1 MTAAVNES
9 LRGDVSGGRRPDLQA
24 DGGRRDGRP
33 PAELIRLVSEGHAVP
48 FSKGILATTLT
59 ATGLPP
65 ERAFAVAME
74 VEHQLLQREDRE
86 VGVQIMREMVEVAL
100 EEMEGALYLERY
112 RMWDALGKEDR
123 PVIILVG
130 GATGVGKSTLATQL
144 MERLGLVRLIST
156 DSIREV
162 MRAFFSPNLMPA
174 IHFSSYDAD
183 GAVRIPVG
191 DQVDSHVTG
200 FMEQVEMVN
209 VGLQAV
215 LTRAIEERT
224 SMVIE
229 GVHIVPGMMNLR
241 DISQNDALILPTV
254 VTVADP
260 RLHRGHFLVRE
271 RETSGRR
278 AVMRYLKGFED
289 IRTIQD
295 YVVGRAETEGTLIVD
310 NVSIDDAVRTV
321 LEALYE
327 LIERSERRSD
337 GEE

>member
-1 MTAAVNES
+1 M
-9 LRGDVSGGRRPDLQA
+9 LVSG
-24 DGGRRDGRP
+24 
-33 PAELIRLVSEGHAVP
+33 GHAVP

-65 ERAFAVAME
+65 ERAFTVAMD
-74 VEHQLLQREDRE
+74 VEWQLLGGQSRQVSVEDLRHL
-86 VGVQIMREMVEVAL
+86 VEVAL
-100 EEMEGALYLERY
+100 AEVEGHVYLERY
-112 RMWDALGKEDR
+112 RKWDRLGKEDR

-156 DSIREV
+156 DTIREV

-174 IHFSSYDAD
+174 IHYSSYDANR
-183 GAVRIPVG
+183 AVRIPLG
-191 DQVDSHVTG
+191 DGIDTHVAG

-215 LTRAIEERT
+215 LARAIEERT

-229 GVHIVPGMMNLR
+229 GVHIVPGMMTAQAVPLK
-241 DISQNDALILPTV
+241 DALMLPMV
-254 VTVADP
+254 VTVANAD
-260 RLHRGHFLVRE
+260 LHRGHFLVRE

-289 IRTIQD
+289 IRMIQE
-295 YVVGRAETEGTLIVD
+295 YILGRARAEGTLVVD
-310 NVSIDDAVRTV
+310 NVSIDDAVGTV
-321 LEALYE
+321 LEALYD
-327 LIERSERRSD
+327 LIESSEERSHARD
-337 GEE
+337 

>member
-1 MTAAVNES
+1 MP
-9 LRGDVSGGRRPDLQA
+9 GRPSEGEKQR
-24 DGGRRDGRP
+24 RRDRALRAQGEP
-33 PAELIRLVSEGHAVP
+33 IMLVSEGHAVP

-65 ERAFAVAME
+65 ERAFTVAMD
-74 VEHQLLQREDRE
+74 VEWQLLGDKGRE
-86 VGVQIMREMVEVAL
+86 VTVEGLRHMVEVAL
-100 EEMEGALYLERY
+100 AEIEGQLYLERY
-112 RMWDALGKEDR
+112 RKWDRLGKEDR

-156 DSIREV
+156 DTIREV

-183 GAVRIPVG
+183 RAVRVPLGGGI
-191 DQVDSHVTG
+191 DSHIAG

-215 LTRAIEERT
+215 LARAIEERT

-229 GVHIVPGMMNLR
+229 GVHIVPGMMTAEQV
-241 DISQNDALILPTV
+241 SSEDALILPMV
-254 VTVADP
+254 VTVGDAD
-260 RLHRGHFLVRE
+260 LHRGHFLVRE

-289 IRTIQD
+289 IRMIQD
-295 YVVGRAETEGTLIVD
+295 YILGRARAEGTLVVD
-310 NVSIDDAVRTV
+310 NISIDDAVGIV

-327 LIERSERRSD
+327 RMGTIERRGD
-337 GEE
+337 G